1 MEPSGRNHWQPVAKR
16 TAPKTAQTSESRCRG
31 SPSEGFVLLPAHR
44 TFLCQSRRAFAP
56 STSTQ
61 RPPASTGRMQVQR
74 SAAAALIDR
83 PYGTFRDGHE
93 HAIMVKPAPWNGRV
107 ALRKEFVGAGARFLN
122 VQ

>member
-1 MEPSGRNHWQPVAKR
+1 MEPLWSPAGATTGNRWQNGQHPKRLKQAKAVAAGCDRVRRAAHGKEGVDG
-16 TAPKTAQTSESRCRG
+16 S

-83 PYGTFRDGHE
+83 PYGTF
-93 HAIMVKPAPWNGRV
+93 
-107 ALRKEFVGAGARFLN
+107 
-122 VQ
+122 